1 MGEPRTIPLREGTVI
16 AGKYR
21 LERPLARGG
30 MGAVW
35 VARHLQLDEAVAV
48 KFMDISL
55 PAVADARV
63 RFEREAKSA
72 ARIRSPHVVQ
82 ILDHGVDGEMP
93 YIVMEL
99 LEGEHLGTRLKRE
112 GRLCLSAVAV
122 IAEQVAKALHRA
134 HRAGIIH
141 RDLKPANVFL
151 ARVDEDEI
159 IKILDFGIVKS
170 MGGGGGS
177 LAGEA
182 TKSDVLMGS
191 PNYMSPEQARGA
203 RSVDHRTDLWSLAVV
218 LFRATTGKM
227 AFSGDS
233 VVDVILKICTGPIPV
248 PSAVAPDL
256 PPEVDAFFQR
266 ALERDPARRFSSARE
281 MGGEF
286 MAMVKAL
293 GPKADQVGPL
303 PTSAI
308 EPPDQVQSSVVE
320 VASGDIV
327 VSSSPGS
334 PDGTFRWRQLL
345 QGSVE
350 TPTVPHSRSRAPS
363 SAFSAPPTE
372 AKSKGASPSSAPA
385 TLLQKDASTPLA
397 TLLKPP
403 AEPQPMNTSL
413 ATLLRPPSGS
423 PANAA
428 SALLKP
434 SSPLNRAS
442 ATPVPPTVKGHMLVK
457 SAAGP
462 RSVLTAPETSAPHE
476 PAEADAEP
484 SAFIR
489 LTSAGASANK
499 MPQSDRSAEIAQFID
514 QAFLALQASDP
525 LPQGSKAE
533 PPAESHAPS
542 GSLIKL
548 GPPSWPAGPSGTA
561 PVVASLLGKS
571 SSPSSGSST
580 VAALLNN
587 LSKSSSNPITPRSSA
602 PASGHPDSTMPP
614 ADETSIIE
622 PNLSPAEASRLKA
635 QRAAHADRISK
646 LVDEG
651 FAALKRGDRTLA
663 RACWSEALSLDPTDR
678 MLKLNLRKLDTKEKP

>member
-1 MGEPRTIPLREGTVI
+1 LHEGTVI

-48 KFMDISL
+48 KFMDVSL

-112 GRLCLSAVAV
+112 SRLCLSSVAV

-134 HRAGIIH
+134 HRAGIVH

-151 ARVDEDEI
+151 ARVDDDEI
-159 IKILDFGIVKS
+159 VKILDFGIVKA
-170 MGGGGGS
+170 MGGGGS

-203 RSVDHRTDLWSLAVV
+203 RTVDHRTDLWSLAVV
-218 LFRATTGKM
+218 LFRAITGKM

-233 VVDVILKICTGPIPV
+233 VVDVILKICTGPIPI
-248 PSAVAPDL
+248 PTTVAPDL
-256 PPEVDAFFQR
+256 PPEVDAFFER

-286 MAMVKAL
+286 VAMVRAL
-293 GPKADQVGPL
+293 GPKADHVGPI
-303 PTSAI
+303 PTTAA
-308 EPPDQVQSSVVE
+308 EPQGEQAQSSTEE

-327 VSSSPGS
+327 VSSAPGS

-345 QGSVE
+345 QGAVD
-350 TPTVPHSRSRAPS
+350 TPTIPHTRGRVP
-363 SAFSAPPTE
+363 SAAALSVAQTE
-372 AKSKGASPSSAPA
+372 AKSASAAPSSGA
-385 TLLQKDASTPLA
+385 TTLQKPPQKEASTPLA

-403 AEPQPMNTSL
+403 TESQPMSGSL

-434 SSPLNRAS
+434 LSPIGKAGT
-442 ATPVPPTVKGHMLVK
+442 TPLPPTVKGHLLVK
-457 SAAGP
+457 SATS
-462 RSVLTAPETSAPHE
+462 SVPVFTTAEPSAPQDPE
-476 PAEADAEP
+476 GEGAEP

-489 LTSAGASANK
+489 LTSAGSSANK

-525 LPQGSKAE
+525 LPQGMRSE
-533 PPAESHAPS
+533 PATDSHTT
-542 GSLIKL
+542 GGLIKL

-571 SSPSSGSST
+571 GSSPPGGSS
-580 VAALLNN
+580 VAALLSN
-587 LSKSSSNPITPRSSA
+587 LSKSSSNPISPRASSQ
-602 PASGHPDSTMPP
+602 PLETRDSTPP
-614 ADETSIIE
+614 PTDEPTLTE
-622 PNLSPAEASRLKA
+622 PALSPEEASRIKA

-678 MLKLNLRKLDTKEKP
+678 MLKLNLRKLDTKGRP